1 MRGKLPQGDI
11 MAYQVDTGVKIPAS
25 KYGTGTGKY
34 PWHQLNSGDSF
45 FVPEHEL
52 ANPKS
57 RPATP
62 LFKTSSRVCVESGIK
77 GIRVWKI

>member
-1 MRGKLPQGDI
+1 
-11 MAYQVDTGVKIPAS
+11 MAFSIDRGVKIPQS

-34 PWHQLNSGDSF
+34 PWHQLEVGDSF
-45 FVPEHEL
+45 FVPETQL
-52 ANPKS
+52 ASSKS

-62 LFKTSSRVCVESGIK
+62 LFNTSSRVCVENGTK